1 MIIYLSLI
9 AIFLSS
15 MLYGIIGFGDAL
27 ILIPIITPLIGIKNA
42 IILVNLWGILT
53 ALLNFVKYRR
63 LLDKGYFIRFLSLGI
78 PATIFG
84 TFLLIEIRLE
94 WIELILGIFIFGYST
109 LKLYQYFKKKDII
122 ELKNQINTTSP
133 LIIAGGFGYGL
144 LTALISAAGPLNVA
158 MLEKTGH
165 YRENFIG
172 NFAAIGFSLSI
183 ARTPFYFITNIFP
196 YDLFILFLLGFPIIF
211 LGTKFGQRLTPKI
224 PIKAFQVVVFCF
236 LLVISLKS
244 IITSVIGLAL
254 YF

>member
-1 MIIYLSLI
+1 MIIYFSLI
-9 AIFLSS
+9 AIFFSS
-15 MLYGIIGFGDAL
+15 MVYGIIGFGDAL

-42 IILVNLWGILT
+42 VILVNLWGILT
-53 ALLNFVKYRR
+53 ALLNFIKYRT

-109 LKLYQYFKKKDII
+109 LRLCQYLKKKEDI
-122 ELKNQINTTSP
+122 ELKSLINTTSP
-133 LIIAGGFGYGL
+133 LIIAGGFSYGL
-144 LTALISAAGPLNVA
+144 LAALIGAVGPLNVA

-165 YRENFIG
+165 YRENFIE

-183 ARTPFYFITNIFP
+183 ARTPFYFTTNIFP
-196 YDLFILFLLGFPIIF
+196 YDLFLLFLLGFPIIF

-236 LLVISLKS
+236 LIVISVKS
-244 IITSVIGLAL
+244 ITTSIISLL
-254 YF
+254 LN